1 MNNRPVTTLFM
12 LMSVDGKITTGVS
25 DELDVDKNFPCIK
38 GVKEGLHQ
46 YYELEQMTDLWSFN
60 TGRVQKKL
68 GVNEKEFPSKSPV
81 SFVLLD
87 NHHLTEH
94 GVRYFCEWSKEFV
107 LITQNPVH
115 PAFSVTAD
123 NLHIIKQDSLDL
135 ADALKVLEEKI
146 EQGCKS
152 FKVESRRGDKSFRMT
167 SQEMSIDIGGY
178 LLSKTEG
185 KIPVELRNPETKIKC
200 ELREHNVVAYSDT
213 VPGYGGLPIGT
224 NGKAMSLLS
233 GGIDSPVA
241 SWMVAKRGVE
251 VECIHFHTYPFTSEK
266 SMEKVRDLARILA
279 KYCGKVRLHKV
290 NLLEIQKAV
299 GVNCKEEAMTIIS
312 RRFMMRIAEEVG
324 KLRRCD
330 ALVTGESIGQVA
342 SQTIQGLTCTN
353 ASVSMPVFRPLIAMD
368 KTEIID
374 VAKTIGTFE
383 TSIIPEE
390 DCCSVFAPKRPVT
403 KPKLDRIEA
412 DEASLDVEGLIAD
425 AIEKMEVEIIEF

>member
-1 MNNRPVTTLFM
+1 MPRYLFWQREKVYNA
-12 LMSVDGKITTGVS
+12 LIVKYGEIG
-25 DELDVDKNFPCIK
+25 IK
-38 GVKEGLHQ
+38 GKNRYIFENKLIKNIKNMLKPLGKFDVYKE
-46 YYELEQMTDLWSFN
+46 Y
-60 TGRVQKKL
+60 GRVYVELGDYDYEEVMEEVKKVFGIV
-68 GVNEKEFPSKSPV
+68 GVCPVIKLDRKSDDIEEAYQ
-81 SFVLLD
+81 LLQE
-87 NHHLTEH
+87 T
-94 GVRYFCEWSKEFV
+94 
-107 LITQNPVH
+107 
-115 PAFSVTAD
+115 
-123 NLHIIKQDSLDL
+123 
-135 ADALKVLEEKI
+135 ALKVLEEKI

-279 KYCGKVRLHKV
+279 KYCGKVRL
-290 NLLEIQKAV
+290 
-299 GVNCKEEAMTIIS
+299 MTIIS

>member
-1 MNNRPVTTLFM
+1 MYNILIVKY
-12 LMSVDGKITTGVS
+12 GEI
-25 DELDVDKNFPCIK
+25 
-38 GVKEGLHQ
+38 GVKGKNRYLFENKLVKNVKNMLKPLGKFDVYKEYGRIYVNLED
-46 YYELEQMTDLWSFN
+46 YDYEEVAEEVRKVFGIVGVCPAIRAEKDYD
-60 TGRVQKKL
+60 KL
-68 GVNEKEFPSKSPV
+68 KE
-81 SFVLLD
+81 
-87 NHHLTEH
+87 
-94 GVRYFCEWSKEFV
+94 
-107 LITQNPVH
+107 
-115 PAFSVTAD
+115 
-123 NLHIIKQDSLDL
+123 L
-135 ADALKVLEEKI
+135 ALQVLEEKI
-146 EQGCKS
+146 ESGAKT
-152 FKVESRRGDKSFRMT
+152 FKVESKRGDKDFKFT
-167 SQEMSIDIGGY
+167 SQEMSIDIAGY
-178 LLSKTEG
+178 LVSKVHDRIG
-185 KIPVELRNPETKIKC
+185 VDIRNPETKIIC
-200 ELREHNVVAYSDT
+200 EYRQNHVMVYSDT
-213 VPGYGGLPIGT
+213 VPGYGGLPLGT
-224 NGKAMSLLS
+224 NGRAMSLLS